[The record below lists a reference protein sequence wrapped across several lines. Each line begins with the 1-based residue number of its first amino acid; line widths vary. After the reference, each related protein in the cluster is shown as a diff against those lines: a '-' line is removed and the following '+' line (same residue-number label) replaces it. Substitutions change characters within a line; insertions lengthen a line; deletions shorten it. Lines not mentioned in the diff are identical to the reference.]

1 MWSNFTSILWLDME
15 DTVPITPFTRPCF
28 VSIFLRN
35 MTRAPIANVS
45 SASRPAAKLLSQL
58 SFSSYFW
65 ALLDHF
71 RDEVLSILS
80 IQTTLCNSLSNVESI
95 WWLKSLQAFLVGNKQ
110 MGEEPSLLNSIY
122 FNCLLKHS
130 KHSGVGDPQQSWSKI
145 SINNPSVFCC
155 SLIVNSSYTI
165 VSLQMF
171 TEAMLSHPTGN
182 QLITQFWEHK

>member
-1 MWSNFTSILWLDME
+1 
-15 DTVPITPFTRPCF
+15 
-28 VSIFLRN
+28 
-35 MTRAPIANVS
+35 
-45 SASRPAAKLLSQL
+45 
-58 SFSSYFW
+58 
-65 ALLDHF
+65 
-71 RDEVLSILS
+71 
-80 IQTTLCNSLSNVESI
+80 
-95 WWLKSLQAFLVGNKQ
+95 

-182 QLITQFWEHK
+182 QLITQF